1 METLVVLIHVVVC
14 FLIILAV
21 LLQGSNQ
28 DGMGSA
34 FGGANS
40 SSTFGAAGSTS
51 LLGKVTYVTATL
63 FMVTSIWLTILQGAS
78 YDLGIDDG
86 LEQDLP
92 VSVSPSAGGDADDGD
107 DVEPVSPE
115 ALEAESAATPITAP

>member
-1 METLVVLIHVVVC
+1 MELFVVVIHVVVC

-28 DGMGSA
+28 DGMGAA
-34 FGGANS
+34 FGGGNS

-78 YDLGIDDG
+78 YTLGIDDG
-86 LEQDLP
+86 SDEVSAPESELKSQD
-92 VSVSPSAGGDADDGD
+92 
-107 DVEPVSPE
+107 ENF
-115 ALEAESAATPITAP
+115 